1 VREQLTLWVFTH
13 HIGESAASV
22 NPKLPLLAWRQ
33 GLARTVLRAIEEV
46 FGSSSALNAHGGIPS
61 K

>member
-13 HIGESAASV
+13 YIGESAASV

-33 GLARTVLRAIEEV
+33 GLAGTLPHAIDVVL
-46 FGSSSALNAHGGIPS
+46 GKSCALNGHNGVPS
-61 K
+61 Q

>member
-13 HIGESAASV
+13 NIGESATSV

-33 GLARTVLRAIEEV
+33 GLAGTVLHAIDEV
-46 FGSSSALNAHGGIPS
+46 FGNSCALNAHGGIPS